1 MEINK
6 NELHN
11 DLRRELREKTIGYIV
26 AALGLVAG
34 LAWNDAI
41 KSVIE
46 FFYPLNE
53 NTLWAKLV
61 YAVLITGI
69 IVLVSYFLLRLSK
82 KDK

>member
-6 NELHN
+6 NDLRN
-11 DLRRELREKTIGYIV
+11 DLHRELKEKTVGYIV

>member
-1 MEINK
+1 MSTFNK
-6 NELHN
+6 EEL
-11 DLRRELREKTIGYIV
+11 RTELREKTIGYIV

-53 NTLWAKLV
+53 NTLWAKV
-61 YAVLITGI
+61 IYAVIVTGL
-69 IVLVSYFLLRLSK
+69 IVLVSYFLMKWSK
-82 KDK
+82 KERK

>member
-53 NTLWAKLV
+53 NTLWAKMV